1 MQSRLFYLVAL
12 LVMSSQTFAQSWGDK
27 GANKKAVIVEKL
39 IYQTQKSS
47 LEAVGTAEAVKSVTL
62 FPAVSER
69 VVTVNF
75 KPGQRVKKSQVLMML
90 YSERQ
95 SVTLERA
102 KIEFKDAA
110 RKNLLLVESIK
121 KGAAS
126 QSELDD
132 SITTLALAN
141 IAVKEAKIA
150 LDERIIRAPFAGV
163 VGLTDIQAGDRVNL
177 QSVITTIDDR
187 QALFI
192 NFTAPEIAIDLL
204 SQQPQVQLVPWQN
217 RLVTIEASIAQVDS
231 RINEQDRTIRVRALL
246 DNSEDSYR
254 PGMSFRVNLTV
265 PGQDYIAV
273 PEAALLWSATGA
285 YVWQMV
291 DGKAIR
297 VDVKI
302 RERLRGTI
310 LVAGEFNLTAPLV
323 VEGVQQLR
331 QGQALKA
338 QNTSNEYVA
347 KEVEGE

>member
-1 MQSRLFYLVAL
+1 MQNRLFYLVAL
-12 LVMSSQTFAQSWGDK
+12 LVISSQNFAQSWGDK
-27 GANKKAVIVEKL
+27 DTNKKTVIVQKL
-39 IYQTQKSS
+39 IYQTQKNS

-62 FPAVSER
+62 FPAVNER
-69 VVTVNF
+69 VVAVNF
-75 KPGQRVKKSQVLMML
+75 EPGQRVKKSQVLMML

-110 RKNLLLVESIK
+110 RKNLLLVASIK

-132 SITTLALAN
+132 SITKLELAN
-141 IAVKEAKIA
+141 VAVKEAKIA
-150 LDERIIRAPFAGV
+150 LEERIIRAPFAGV
-163 VGLTDIQAGDRVNL
+163 VGLTDIQVGDRVNL

-187 QALFI
+187 GSLFI
-192 NFTAPEIAIDLL
+192 NFTAPEIAVALL

-246 DNSEDSYR
+246 DNSEDIYR

-291 DGKAIR
+291 DEKAAR
-297 VDVKI
+297 VNVKI

-310 LVAGEFNLTAPLV
+310 LVEGEFNLNAPLV

-338 QNTSNEYVA
+338 QNTFNESIV